1 MSMRE
6 VVPRD
11 ALAAPALPLPAD
23 PWGVEQALAA
33 VAEARE
39 AVPFDLGEATL
50 VSVLTTVVLRCGE
63 YAVKVYPPGT
73 DIAHLNRLSRA
84 LTGSN
89 SAQVP
94 LCPPLAT
101 AHGVLTVTQWLPEA
115 RPVTWGELGAVL
127 RDFHAEHAHA
137 DVPEWRPL
145 SRLASQVEGL
155 TDEWAAVLLDARDSL
170 LAALAGVRSELGEG
184 TIHGDV
190 SPSNV
195 MHTPTGARLI
205 DLDWVGRAPREYDLS
220 SASRR
225 VADGEIS
232 RDTYEQFCTAYDFDV
247 RSWPGLPLLDRIA
260 DLGGVAF
267 RLWDSRHRGLDL
279 DWVEDEVR
287 LWRFP
292 L

>member
-1 MSMRE
+1 MSTSE

-11 ALAAPALPLPAD
+11 AQVAPTLPLPAG
-23 PWGVEQALAA
+23 PWGIEHALAA
-33 VAEARE
+33 VAEARD
-39 AVPFDLGEATL
+39 AMPFDLGETTL

-73 DIAHLNRLSRA
+73 DASHLNRLAHA
-84 LTGSN
+84 LAGSC
-89 SAQVP
+89 AAHLP
-94 LCPPLAT
+94 LCPPLVT
-101 AHGVLTVTQWLPEA
+101 THGVLTVSRWLRET
-115 RPVTWGELGAVL
+115 RPVSWRELGALL

-137 DVPEWRPL
+137 DVPEWQPL

-155 TDEWAAVLLDARDSL
+155 TDESAAILLGARDSL
-170 LAALAGVRSELGEG
+170 LDALAEVHSELGEG

-195 MHTPTGARLI
+195 MHAPTGPRLI

-232 RDTYEQFCTAYDFDV
+232 LDAYKQFCTAYDFDV
-247 RSWPGLPLLDRIA
+247 RSWPGLPLLNRIA

-267 RLWDSRHRGLDL
+267 RLWDSRHHGLDL
-279 DWVEDEVR
+279 DWVDDEVR
-287 LWRFP
+287 VWRFP